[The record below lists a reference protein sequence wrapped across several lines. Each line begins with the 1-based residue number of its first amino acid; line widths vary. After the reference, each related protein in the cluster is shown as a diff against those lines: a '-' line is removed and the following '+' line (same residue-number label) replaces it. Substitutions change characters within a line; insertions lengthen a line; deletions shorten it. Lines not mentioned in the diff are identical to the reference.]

1 MRMSA
6 NGAMLSMC
14 EALALCPRR
23 LPGVLEEAMAR
34 VTTHVKGKAG
44 CHLMVMPRAR
54 LFLIP
59 SWDGYTRVRD
69 SELELH

>member
-1 MRMSA
+1 LRMSA

-34 VTTHVKGKAG
+34 VTTHVKGKQA
-44 CHLMVMPRAR
+44 V
-54 LFLIP
+54 
-59 SWDGYTRVRD
+59 T
-69 SELELH
+69 